1 MNTTKSIYNKLF
13 KEETQLASHEVS
25 LGIIDDF
32 ANAQSNVQNMYGNGV
47 NKAFE
52 AKPILQDALKLLQMS
67 MPSIDR
73 ALKVGMNVEK
83 QIKDLGL
90 DLPPEYNNKKNRL
103 LDDEKRIK
111 GAIALIERVISE
123 IRFK

>member
-47 NKAFE
+47 NKAF
-52 AKPILQDALKLLQMS
+52 
-67 MPSIDR
+67 
-73 ALKVGMNVEK
+73 
-83 QIKDLGL
+83 
-90 DLPPEYNNKKNRL
+90 
-103 LDDEKRIK
+103 
-111 GAIALIERVISE
+111 
-123 IRFK
+123 

>member
-1 MNTTKSIYNKLF
+1 
-13 KEETQLASHEVS
+13 
-25 LGIIDDF
+25 
-32 ANAQSNVQNMYGNGV
+32 
-47 NKAFE
+47 
-52 AKPILQDALKLLQMS
+52 